1 LAAALFRRAEICRC
15 ERRRRRQS
23 IAGRIDDRRRSGGKA
38 DFAGD
43 FAMLGGMDRIM
54 LRKMRRADENA
65 DARQQ
70 ADRKARNIEA
80 GN

>member
-1 LAAALFRRAEICRC
+1 
-15 ERRRRRQS
+15 
-23 IAGRIDDRRRSGGKA
+23 
-38 DFAGD
+38 
-43 FAMLGGMDRIM
+43 MLGGMDRIM